1 MDTILLRILSK
12 YPHLGPTIFVEL
24 FRRNKPKR
32 VIHFL
37 SGTSSMLEDLQ
48 IMLKI
53 PHILYFTKEA
63 INEIFQRILSLR
75 KS

>member
-24 FRRNKPKR
+24 FRRNKSKR

-37 SGTSSMLEDLQ
+37 SGTTLHVGRL
-48 IMLKI
+48 
-53 PHILYFTKEA
+53 TNNA
-63 INEIFQRILSLR
+63 
-75 KS
+75 